1 MTRIISIV
9 SGKGG
14 VGKTLIATN
23 LSYALSH
30 FGFKTLLIDFNFTTP
45 HIPIFLSSKPTFTL
59 NDFLQETADFHE
71 ILNPALNFFYI
82 SPSIN
87 LEEISTLRIENLERL
102 KRNLN
107 YFDFV
112 IIDSAP
118 GFGKEALLSFNFSD
132 EILIVSNPTLSSLF
146 DTIKCIQ
153 LAKRL
158 NKKILGIIVNRYE
171 NSSPLTIKD
180 FQNLIYV
187 EIISVVSEN
196 KKAKYCDL
204 TKNLL
209 YNEDKNFREEIN
221 RIVSKIANIEIQENK
236 FKLKDFF
243 KKMFRILK

>member
-23 LSYALSH
+23 LSYALSN

-59 NDFLQETADFHE
+59 NDFLQDNADFHE

-82 SPSIN
+82 SPSIS
-87 LEEISTLRIENLERL
+87 LEEITSLKIENLERL
-102 KRNLN
+102 KQNLN

-118 GFGKEALLSFNFSD
+118 GFGREALLSFNFSD

-146 DTIKCIQ
+146 DSIKCFQ

-158 NKKILGIIVNRYE
+158 NKKVLGIVINRYE

-180 FQNLIYV
+180 FQNLIDV
-187 EIISVVSEN
+187 EIISVISEN

-221 RIVSKIANIEIQENK
+221 RMVSKIANIEIKNNEPRLISM
-236 FKLKDFF
+236 FKSFLKR
-243 KKMFRILK
+243 FR

>member
-23 LSYALSH
+23 LSYALSN

-45 HIPIFLSSKPTFTL
+45 HIPIFLSSKPAFTL
-59 NDFLQETADFHE
+59 NDFLQDHADFHE

-82 SPSIN
+82 SPSIS
-87 LEEISTLRIENLERL
+87 LEEITSLKIENLERL
-102 KRNLN
+102 KQNLN

-118 GFGKEALLSFNFSD
+118 GFGREALLSFNFAD

-146 DTIKCIQ
+146 DAIKCIQ

-158 NKKILGIIVNRYE
+158 NKKVLGIVINRYE
-171 NSSPLTIKD
+171 NSSPLTTKD
-180 FQNLIYV
+180 FQNLIDV

-209 YNEDKNFREEIN
+209 YNEDKKFREEIN
-221 RIVSKIANIEIQENK
+221 RIVSKIANIGIEKSE
-236 FKLKDFF
+236 FKLKSLLEKIFGIF
-243 KKMFRILK
+243 K